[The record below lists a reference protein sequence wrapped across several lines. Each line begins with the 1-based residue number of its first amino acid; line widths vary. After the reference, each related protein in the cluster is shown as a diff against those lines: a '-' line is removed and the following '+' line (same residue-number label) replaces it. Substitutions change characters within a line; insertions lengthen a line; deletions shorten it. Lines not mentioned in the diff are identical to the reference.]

1 MRNSLNL
8 KDAKRS
14 IQTIRDCTSVIAT
27 HLLNAKTVQVRTLD
41 NEALE
46 PQNLQFIVTFKDDV
60 ENARAQVKP
69 LAEAIVLNGR
79 VRFTVKPSRQYP
91 ELERHMSM
99 FSEVIE
105 SSIREFLSKRD
116 TIVGT
121 HNANDN
127 AKWLL
132 H

>member
-1 MRNSLNL
+1 MRDSLNL
-8 KDAKRS
+8 KDFKRS
-14 IQTIRDCTSVIAT
+14 IQTIRDCTSVIST

-60 ENARAQVKP
+60 ENAIAQVKP
-69 LAEAIVLNGR
+69 LAEAIVLKGR
-79 VRFTVKPSRQYP
+79 VRFTVKPSKQYP
-91 ELERHMSM
+91 ELESYMSM

-105 SSIREFLSKRD
+105 SSIREFLNKRD
-116 TIVGT
+116 TIGGT
-121 HNANDN
+121 NNANDN